1 MALSNKTHV
10 NLIDAL
16 GSKPAA
22 LELEAIVGARAGTP
36 SRILTQALSDAMAS
50 SPVRGLSLNAP
61 TAVEVLAALVS
72 GANLSLKARQKLL
85 IMMAGDATP
94 TGGAHAAGNELIN
107 FIQSV
112 AQTKNTTL

>member
-1 MALSNKTHV
+1 MALSAKTHV

-16 GSKPAA
+16 SSKAAA
-22 LELEAIVGARAGTP
+22 LELEAIVAARAGTP
-36 SRILTQALSDAMAS
+36 SRVLTQALSDAMTSAS
-50 SPVRGLSLNAP
+50 TRGGSLNAP
-61 TAVEVLAALVS
+61 TAFEVLAALVS

-112 AQTKNTTL
+112 PQSSNTIL